1 MRFMRVLVVALV
13 VLSLLSATPAAQ
25 MPSANDLARQIQ
37 VHYDTVR
44 DFQAEFIQRHRGPFL
59 PQTVVERGRLIVK
72 KPGRL
77 RMTYT
82 RPKKE
87 FVSNGTTFYA
97 HFIEDKYGTET
108 PLPKAGDAS
117 LALLFLAG
125 RGSLVTDFAAS
136 LPTSQPDGKWQVILK
151 PKAPQADFDTL
162 TLTVERGSLKLVTLV
177 TDDADSGTSTFEF
190 SNLREN
196 TGVADATFA
205 FSFPK
210 GTRTEI
216 SR

>member
-1 MRFMRVLVVALV
+1 
-13 VLSLLSATPAAQ
+13 
-25 MPSANDLARQIQ
+25 
-37 VHYDTVR
+37 
-44 DFQAEFIQRHRGPFL
+44 
-59 PQTVVERGRLIVK
+59 VVERGKLVVK

-87 FVSNGTTFYA
+87 FVSNGTTFFA

-125 RGSLVTDFAAS
+125 RGSLVTDFTAT
-136 LPTSQPDGKWQVILK
+136 LPATQPEGMWQVVLT

-162 TLTVERGSLKLVTLV
+162 TLTVERGSMKLATLV
-177 TDDADSGTSTFEF
+177 TEDADAGTSTFEF
-190 SNLREN
+190 SGLREN
-196 TGVADATFA
+196 TGVADSTFA

-210 GTRTEI
+210 GTIR
-216 SR
+216 R